1 MEIILIRHGKP
12 TSATNPRLSASEYAN
27 WIRRYNRSDIAVDSR
42 PNIEPIDCNQYFI
55 ISSDLKRAQHS
66 ASIYTVK
73 APSLVDKLYREMEIP
88 RYKIPF
94 RLNAWTWV
102 YLCRVLW
109 MLGLKGQFE
118 SFIIA
123 KKRAELAADGLIT
136 LATKK
141 DKVIVFSHGYINFY
155 IRKSLVKKGWKLTE
169 KSSDYWGLTKLYK

>member
-1 MEIILIRHGKP
+1 MIAYPTAITSVPLLRIFKYESKNSQGKVLGQKRGSKSGHGIRP
-12 TSATNPRLSASEYAN
+12 
-27 WIRRYNRSDIAVDSR
+27 
-42 PNIEPIDCNQYFI
+42 
-55 ISSDLKRAQHS
+55 
-66 ASIYTVK
+66 VK
-73 APSLVDKLYREMEIP
+73 STGP

-118 SFIIA
+118 SFTIA
-123 KKRAELAADGLIT
+123 KKRAELAADELIT